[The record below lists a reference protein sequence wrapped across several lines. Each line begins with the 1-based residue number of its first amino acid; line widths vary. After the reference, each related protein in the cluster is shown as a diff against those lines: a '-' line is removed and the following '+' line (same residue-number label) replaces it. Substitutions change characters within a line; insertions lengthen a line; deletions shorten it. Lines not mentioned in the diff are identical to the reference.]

1 MTIFGILSYT
11 ISAFDGNRDFE
22 STEFSY
28 HCRRQDKA
36 YYQIREVLTKIKVFY

>member
-22 STEFSY
+22 STELSY
-28 HCRRQDKA
+28 YCRRQDKA